1 MNNAFDEIHKKL
13 VKELK
18 VSPYMDN
25 VLLDLVQMGYWSEI
39 TIDYYPSK
47 NVINL
52 KGKPYAVVYH
62 GKILTKDLFAYG
74 VDLNTIEY
82 VKPYIEY
89 VYTTD
94 ILSVNQEQNI

>member
-1 MNNAFDEIHKKL
+1 MNNIFDEIYNKL

-18 VSPYMDN
+18 VSPYMDR
-25 VLLDLVQMGYWSEI
+25 VLLDLVEQGYWTEI

-52 KGKPYAVVYH
+52 SGKPYSVVHH

-74 VDLNTIEY
+74 VNLNTIEY

-89 VYTTD
+89 
-94 ILSVNQEQNI
+94 LGEL